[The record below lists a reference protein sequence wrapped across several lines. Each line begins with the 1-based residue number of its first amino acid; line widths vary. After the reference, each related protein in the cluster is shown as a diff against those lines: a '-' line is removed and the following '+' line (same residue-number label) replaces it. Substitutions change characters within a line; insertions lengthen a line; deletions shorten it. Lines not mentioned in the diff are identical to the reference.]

1 MGIRKSLSLS
11 FFVIFSMFLGLQSYL
26 FSQLYSLK
34 SDITLMENETLEM
47 TLGAEELKLSV
58 VQVQQW
64 LTDVSATRDTEG
76 FSDAEHFANRFYER
90 IEKLKQYE
98 HSDQDKL
105 NMYEASF
112 EDFYKRGKEMA
123 NAYISYGIEEGNKI
137 MEVFDGDAEEINGL
151 IDVYLEESITEIQ
164 AVVGDVSKR
173 IASITQLAIIF
184 NIVILI
190 FIVTVAW
197 YLSHTIVRRLN
208 RLITHS
214 NYISSGDL
222 TTELTTT
229 SKGEIGQLTRSFNHM
244 KKTLAELIG
253 EMQMISME
261 LDRRNDHFST
271 SAHDTG
277 EATNEVAS
285 IISEVAEGVEKQKQ
299 MVESIVGKM
308 VQTID
313 GVEEGKS
320 QVERTNNIAIESASI
335 ALDGHEMMRQSIE
348 EVHKVTRQVE
358 KSLVYIESLEKR
370 SQEIGEIITLIT
382 DISNQTNL
390 LSLNAAIESARAG
403 EHGKGFAVVADEV
416 RKLSEETTKATERI
430 TSLIEETQ
438 SETKMVSDSMKANVE
453 SLSEQAKLIQQGG
466 DSLTNIVSF
475 VTETQTNVSQVNEVF
490 LSLQSNIEEVQ
501 QYLEQISTI
510 ISNSA
515 QSSQDVVSATEEQAA
530 MVEEITKGAQELS
543 KISHSLNEKIKVF
556 KV

>member
-26 FSQLYSLK
+26 FSQLYPLK

-190 FIVTVAW
+190 S
-197 YLSHTIVRRLN
+197 YG
-208 RLITHS
+208 S
-214 NYISSGDL
+214 N
-222 TTELTTT
+222 T
-229 SKGEIGQLTRSFNHM
+229 M
-244 KKTLAELIG
+244 P
-253 EMQMISME
+253 
-261 LDRRNDHFST
+261 
-271 SAHDTG
+271 
-277 EATNEVAS
+277 
-285 IISEVAEGVEKQKQ
+285 
-299 MVESIVGKM
+299 
-308 VQTID
+308 
-313 GVEEGKS
+313 
-320 QVERTNNIAIESASI
+320 
-335 ALDGHEMMRQSIE
+335 
-348 EVHKVTRQVE
+348 
-358 KSLVYIESLEKR
+358 
-370 SQEIGEIITLIT
+370 
-382 DISNQTNL
+382 
-390 LSLNAAIESARAG
+390 
-403 EHGKGFAVVADEV
+403 
-416 RKLSEETTKATERI
+416 
-430 TSLIEETQ
+430 
-438 SETKMVSDSMKANVE
+438 
-453 SLSEQAKLIQQGG
+453 
-466 DSLTNIVSF
+466 
-475 VTETQTNVSQVNEVF
+475 
-490 LSLQSNIEEVQ
+490 
-501 QYLEQISTI
+501 
-510 ISNSA
+510 
-515 QSSQDVVSATEEQAA
+515 
-530 MVEEITKGAQELS
+530 
-543 KISHSLNEKIKVF
+543 
-556 KV
+556 